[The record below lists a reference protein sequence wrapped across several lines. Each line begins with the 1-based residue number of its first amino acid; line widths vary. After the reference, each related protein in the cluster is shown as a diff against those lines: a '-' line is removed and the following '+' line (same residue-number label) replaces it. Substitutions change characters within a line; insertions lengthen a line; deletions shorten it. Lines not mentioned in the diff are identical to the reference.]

1 MDNEFYRG
9 EMYYINNDA
18 EYSGNLQGGGRPAVI
33 ISNDIG
39 NKAAPILEIVYL
51 TTQEKKP
58 LPTHVKIS
66 SSKYPS
72 TALCEQISTVSKE
85 KIGNYLG
92 QCSTAEMKRI
102 DEALAVSIGIGVNIK
117 SNALIKKWFEAV
129 EEPKEQ
135 KSAEE
140 TQTKEK
146 VMPDIE
152 SQLEIAKIAAERDVY
167 KRLYEELIA
176 KK

>member
-1 MDNEFYRG
+1 M
-9 EMYYINNDA
+9 
-18 EYSGNLQGGGRPAVI
+18 
-33 ISNDIG
+33 
-39 NKAAPILEIVYL
+39 EIVYL

>member
-1 MDNEFYRG
+1 MTLNIVETFR
-9 EMYYINNDA
+9 
-18 EYSGNLQGGGRPAVI
+18 GGRPAVI